1 MRKAAFAAIAFGAF
15 LSASAAAQDTVK
27 IGLVL
32 PYSGQFADTAA
43 QMDNAIK
50 LFMQKN
56 GDTVA
61 GKKVQILRRDTGG
74 IAPDTAKRLAQELVV
89 RDNVDLLA
97 GWILSPNALSAAAV
111 SERIKEVDG
120 RDECCGRHSDDEIAL
135 HRTHVRHPVSAQ
147 RAVWK
152 LGRKERCKDAVQ
164 HGFRLQPRT

>member
-1 MRKAAFAAIAFGAF
+1 MRTAAFAATAFGAL
-15 LSASAAAQDTVK
+15 LSGPGAAQDTVK

-61 GKKVQILRRDTGG
+61 GKKVEILRRDTGG
-74 IAPDTAKRLAQELVV
+74 IAPDVAKRLAQELVV
-89 RDNVDLLA
+89 RNVDLLTR
-97 GWILSPNALSAAAV
+97 WIPQSQCPKRSRGIGKL
-111 SERIKEVDG
+111 KEVDG
-120 RDECCGRHSDDEIAL
+120 RDECCSGRSDDEIAV
-135 HRTHVRHPVSAQ
+135 HRTHIRYPVSAQ

-152 LGRKERCKDAVQ
+152 LGSKERCKVAVQ
-164 HGFRLQPRT
+164 HGFRLQPRA